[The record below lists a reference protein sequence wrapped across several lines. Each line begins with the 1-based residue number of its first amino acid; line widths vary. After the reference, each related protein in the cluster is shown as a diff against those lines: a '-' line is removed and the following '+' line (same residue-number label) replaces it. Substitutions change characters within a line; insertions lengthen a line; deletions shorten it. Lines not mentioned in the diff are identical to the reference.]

1 MKFVPGQVVN
11 LKSGGQPLTVVAVD
25 EDSVEC
31 IWLGEEGDLFRE
43 SIPTVALE
51 LAFGDESA
59 DLDSAEAREFANA
72 QAVANDDDDDE
83 DEEED
88 DEDDEEDQEERRY
101 RAREGALGGREEL
114 EVAEEPRLQEE
125 VPEPLPPVLV
135 VPRAAERDDDEG
147 ARVEPEVVRDAI
159 ADAQRGRNELDVAH
173 EQTLALAGEEIA
185 KGCPEGEER
194 RDDGRGHDGR
204 RPARIVR
211 KSVLL
216 LDVPSPRDLER
227 PEDDEEEQGV
237 RLRHDPE
244 ARARVAAL
252 ADRYA

>member
-88 DEDDEEDQEERRY
+88 DEE
-101 RAREGALGGREEL
+101 
-114 EVAEEPRLQEE
+114 
-125 VPEPLPPVLV
+125 
-135 VPRAAERDDDEG
+135 
-147 ARVEPEVVRDAI
+147 
-159 ADAQRGRNELDVAH
+159 
-173 EQTLALAGEEIA
+173 
-185 KGCPEGEER
+185 EGEEDR
-194 RDDGRGHDGR
+194 AVDELHEQ
-204 RPARIVR
+204 PAT
-211 KSVLL
+211 
-216 LDVPSPRDLER
+216 
-227 PEDDEEEQGV
+227 
-237 RLRHDPE
+237 
-244 ARARVAAL
+244 VAARRRRVP
-252 ADRYA
+252 A